1 MKEVV
6 PPSSYRWYALGVV
19 MLGVFMAVLDS
30 SIVNVAL
37 PHMMSAFGVN
47 RDEIEWVT
55 TAFMLASAVAM
66 PLVGW
71 LAGKVGYRALYVS
84 SLFLFTV
91 GSALCA
97 MAWSYDAL
105 VAARVLQALGG
116 GAVQPVGLA
125 LVAELFEPHERG
137 KALGI
142 WGTGIVIGP
151 TIGPTLGGYLT
162 DYFSWRAI
170 FTVNLP
176 IGVIGVL
183 ASLII
188 MRETGKP
195 RRSGKLDFWGFAFL
209 SMALITGLLAISN
222 GQQEGWSS
230 AYVLDRAALA
240 VIGFVM
246 FLAVELAVEHPLL
259 DLGLFRYRNYS
270 LVMVLA
276 IFRAVGL
283 FGGVFLL
290 PLFLER
296 LAGYTTIDTGLWMI
310 PGALTL
316 AVAMPIAG
324 RMADRHPP
332 ATLAATGTVI
342 TAASLI
348 MYGWL
353 DPDSSAFVIIAP
365 QIVRAAGLS
374 LMMAPLQTAALNAVP
389 RADVA
394 TASSFLAVSQ
404 RVGGAFGIALLNTYV
419 TDAAHRHAVTLGSY
433 LAPESLRFAHATA
446 GADHITLHHALGVSL
461 SPASRPALLAV
472 QTVMERAT
480 VLAYQDGFIF
490 AGLLTAIGIP
500 LCLMVKRSHGGPAK
514 RAFAKPAPAHAES
527 PAKAGASTASPKG
540 AAPSPALAKG

>member
-1 MKEVV
+1 MRSAV
-6 PPSSYRWYALGVV
+6 PDSSYRWYALGLV
-19 MLGVFMAVLDS
+19 MAGVFMAVLDS

-47 RDEIEWVT
+47 RDQIEWVT

-71 LAGKVGYRALYVS
+71 LAGKVGYRALYIS

-91 GSALCA
+91 GSAMCA
-97 MAWSYDAL
+97 AAWSYNAL
-105 VAARVLQALGG
+105 IVARILQALGG

-125 LVAELFEPHERG
+125 LIAELFEPHERG

-162 DYFSWRAI
+162 DYFSWRSI

-176 IGVIGVL
+176 IGVIVVGVAL
-183 ASLII
+183 LI

-195 RRSGKLDFWGFAFL
+195 KRSHGLDIWGFCFL
-209 SMALITGLLAISN
+209 SLALISGLLAISN
-222 GQQEGWSS
+222 GQEKGWTSP
-230 AYVLDRAALA
+230 YILYNTALA
-240 VIGFVM
+240 IIGLVM
-246 FLAVELAVEHPLL
+246 FIAVELAVEHPLI
-259 DLGLFRYRNYS
+259 DLRLFRIHNYS

-276 IFRAVGL
+276 IFRSVGL

-296 LAGYTTIDTGLWMI
+296 LAGYTTIDTGLWMV

-316 AVAMPIAG
+316 AFTMPIAG
-324 RMADRHPP
+324 RMTDRYHPAVL
-332 ATLAATGTVI
+332 ATFGTIV
-342 TAASLI
+342 TASSL
-348 MYGWL
+348 MVYGWL

-365 QIVRAAGLS
+365 QIVRGIGLA
-374 LMMAPLQTAALNAVP
+374 LMMAPLQTAAINAVP
-389 RADVA
+389 RAEVA

-404 RVGGAFGIALLNTYV
+404 RVGGAFGIAVLNTYV
-419 TDAAHRHAVTLGSY
+419 TDAAHRHAVVLGAD

-446 GADHITLHHALGVSL
+446 GAAHITLHHAIGVTL
-461 SPASRPALLAV
+461 SPSVQPVLLAV
-472 QTVMERAT
+472 RTMMERAT
-480 VLAYQDGFIF
+480 ILAYQDGFVF
-490 AGLLTAIGIP
+490 AGLITMMAAP
-500 LCLMVKRSHGGPAK
+500 LCLFVRRTTHRRRGGAG
-514 RAFAKPAPAHAES
+514 KPAAVATTAARGSAPAETGAE
-527 PAKAGASTASPKG
+527 A
-540 AAPSPALAKG
+540 